1 MSYRNPRQFIDTSTA
16 KHFER
21 LQQNIS
27 GSFASFAKVYGDSYA
42 KAIKEERERI
52 KANEAA
58 ISKRNAKIED
68 DANRIRLDQAKVK
81 ANNPAISFQDL
92 NTEVDLFSD
101 LQTRIDSNLITDP
114 KERSKANQRIIS
126 IKALP
131 EQFRGGLE
139 NLISVG
145 QDYSERRS
153 LMNQPGGFY
162 GGANS
167 RLFEDFG
174 VISNQLTG
182 SVKTQYKYLED
193 TNVYET
199 GFVITPEGKEPQYY
213 SDARLRELVNS
224 RDGSMV
230 TIPDETKDFITMRD
244 SVRGY
249 NEDSEVKE
257 FPENLLIGEDYQE
270 VVDGDLVTFRNVN
283 AKAAE
288 KKVNAQL
295 DANVDGNAFTDW
307 ERVAFF
313 NTQIDPN
320 NPLIHPDS
328 TDFDRDINNKRF
340 SEGYKEYFME
350 NFVPKRIALNRRRLS
365 QKELESRAGDGDF
378 KTPAPKKRASTV
390 IDLLSESPEQAIATY
405 LGEIPFT
412 RDGSKITITRESGDE
427 TWDLTIP
434 SQFEN
439 LATELHKKKYGD
451 DDKTLDAIR
460 DILKTKDFDAILKPP
475 FVGPSN
481 KPVLPVKK

>member
-68 DANRIRLDQAKVK
+68 DANKIRLDGAKVR
-81 ANNPAISFQDL
+81 ANNPSISFQDL
-92 NTEVDLFSD
+92 NEEVTTFAYIKNKL
-101 LQTRIDSNLITDP
+101 DSNLITDT

-131 EQFRGGLE
+131 EQYRGGLE

-145 QDYSERRS
+145 QDYSEKS
-153 LMNQPGGFY
+153 NLMNQPGGFY

-174 VISNQLTG
+174 VISNKIKG
-182 SVKTQYKYLED
+182 NVKAQHKYLED
-193 TNVYET
+193 TNVYEI
-199 GFVITPEGKEPQYY
+199 GYLITPEGEEPQYY
-213 SDARLRELVNS
+213 SGARLKEIVNS

-257 FPENLLIGEDYQE
+257 FPENLLMGEEYQE
-270 VVDGDLVTFRNVN
+270 VIDGELVTFRNVN
-283 AKAAE
+283 AGAAE

-340 SEGYKEYFME
+340 SEGYKEYFIE

-365 QKELESRAGDGDF
+365 QKELDARAGFTSENQLQQRKEDRVEEIQNLGLNEQKIEDYF
-378 KTPAPKKRASTV
+378 TGKKYNNKRILGIEGNVVQKIVGGKPRKTINILVETGKDTQESIEIDLTTPSQ
-390 IDLLSESPEQAIATY
+390 INNLLDLLSDPGVNP
-405 LGEIPFT
+405 L
-412 RDGSKITITRESGDE
+412 
-427 TWDLTIP
+427 L
-434 SQFEN
+434 N
-439 LATELHKKKYGD
+439 
-451 DDKTLDAIR
+451 
-460 DILKTKDFDAILKPP
+460 
-475 FVGPSN
+475 N
-481 KPVLPVKK
+481 

>member
-68 DANRIRLDQAKVK
+68 DANKIRLDQAKVK

-145 QDYSERRS
+145 QDFSERRS
-153 LMNQPGGFY
+153 LINQPGGFY

-213 SDARLRELVNS
+213 SDTRLRELVNS

-257 FPENLLIGEDYQE
+257 FPKSLLIGEEYQE
-270 VVDGDLVTFRNVN
+270 VIDGELVTFRNVN
-283 AKAAE
+283 PEAAE

-295 DANVDGNAFTDW
+295 DANVDGDAFTDW

-340 SEGYKEYFME
+340 SEGYKEYFIE

-365 QKELESRAGDGDF
+365 QKELDARAGVGAEETQPF
-378 KTPAPKKRASTV
+378 ATLT
-390 IDLLSESPEQAIATY
+390 EQAWQDGGKEKIIKSFFDGSKENISLTVTDFIKQVGAPNKIEGFDRDGAVGIKIGVTGRRAGETVEILATENPNEVLKKIQYALTGDATY
-405 LGEIPFT
+405 L
-412 RDGSKITITRESGDE
+412 
-427 TWDLTIP
+427 
-434 SQFEN
+434 
-439 LATELHKKKYGD
+439 
-451 DDKTLDAIR
+451 
-460 DILKTKDFDAILKPP
+460 
-475 FVGPSN
+475 
-481 KPVLPVKK
+481 LPVKK

>member
-68 DANRIRLDQAKVK
+68 DANKIRLDGAKVR
-81 ANNPAISFQDL
+81 ANNPSISFQDL
-92 NTEVDLFSD
+92 NEEVTTFAYIKNKL
-101 LQTRIDSNLITDP
+101 DSNLITDT

-131 EQFRGGLE
+131 EQYRGGLE

-145 QDYSERRS
+145 QDYSEKS
-153 LMNQPGGFY
+153 NLMNQPGGFY

-174 VISNQLTG
+174 VISNKIKG
-182 SVKTQYKYLED
+182 NVKAQHKYLED
-193 TNVYET
+193 TNVYEI
-199 GFVITPEGKEPQYY
+199 GYLITPEGEEPQYY
-213 SDARLRELVNS
+213 SGARLKEIVNS

-244 SVRGY
+244 SIRGY

-257 FPENLLIGEDYQE
+257 FPENLLIGEEYQE
-270 VVDGDLVTFRNVN
+270 VIDGELVTFRNVN
-283 AKAAE
+283 AGAAE

-295 DANVDGNAFTDW
+295 DANVDGDAFTDW

-340 SEGYKEYFME
+340 SEGYKEYFIE

-365 QKELESRAGDGDF
+365 QKELDARAGFTLENQLQQRKEDRVEEIQNLGLNEQKIEDYF
-378 KTPAPKKRASTV
+378 TGKKYNNKRILGIEGNVVQKIVGGKPRKTINILVETGKDTQESIEIDLTTPSQ
-390 IDLLSESPEQAIATY
+390 INNLLDLLSDPGVNP
-405 LGEIPFT
+405 L
-412 RDGSKITITRESGDE
+412 
-427 TWDLTIP
+427 L
-434 SQFEN
+434 N
-439 LATELHKKKYGD
+439 
-451 DDKTLDAIR
+451 
-460 DILKTKDFDAILKPP
+460 
-475 FVGPSN
+475 N
-481 KPVLPVKK
+481 

>member
-68 DANRIRLDQAKVK
+68 DANKIRLDQAKVK

-145 QDYSERRS
+145 QDFSERRS
-153 LMNQPGGFY
+153 LINQPGGFY

-213 SDARLRELVNS
+213 SDVRLRELVNS

-257 FPENLLIGEDYQE
+257 FPKSLLIGEEYQE
-270 VVDGDLVTFRNVN
+270 VIDGELVTFRNVN
-283 AKAAE
+283 HEAAE

-295 DANVDGNAFTDW
+295 DANVDGDAFTDW

-340 SEGYKEYFME
+340 SEGYKEYFIE

-365 QKELESRAGDGDF
+365 QKELETRAGGGEEVTQPF
-378 KTPAPKKRASTV
+378 ATLT
-390 IDLLSESPEQAIATY
+390 EQAWQDGGKEKIIKSFFDGSKENISLTVTDFIKQVGAPNKIEGFDRDGAVGIKIGVTGRRAGETVEILATENPNEVLKKIQYALTGDATY
-405 LGEIPFT
+405 L
-412 RDGSKITITRESGDE
+412 
-427 TWDLTIP
+427 
-434 SQFEN
+434 
-439 LATELHKKKYGD
+439 
-451 DDKTLDAIR
+451 
-460 DILKTKDFDAILKPP
+460 
-475 FVGPSN
+475 
-481 KPVLPVKK
+481 LPVKK

>member
-68 DANRIRLDQAKVK
+68 DANKIRLDQAKVK

-145 QDYSERRS
+145 QDFSERRS
-153 LMNQPGGFY
+153 LINQPGGFY

-213 SDARLRELVNS
+213 SDVRLRELVNS

-257 FPENLLIGEDYQE
+257 FPKSLLIGEEYQE
-270 VVDGDLVTFRNVN
+270 VIDGELVTFRNVN
-283 AKAAE
+283 AEAAE

-295 DANVDGNAFTDW
+295 DANVDGDAFTDW

-340 SEGYKEYFME
+340 SEGYKEYFIE

-365 QKELESRAGDGDF
+365 QKELDARAGVGAE
-378 KTPAPKKRASTV
+378 KNK
-390 IDLLSESPEQAIATY
+390 IDISYIKDLKIPVQSGPPLESGQRPVDLDELENQLNTEGFRVTKSEEVGPR
-405 LGEIPFT
+405 GVN
-412 RDGSKITITRESGDE
+412 KITITKSINGTDNQAVISEEMTPQDIKRQLELVETGKMSVKVEDE
-427 TWDLTIP
+427 
-434 SQFEN
+434 
-439 LATELHKKKYGD
+439 
-451 DDKTLDAIR
+451 
-460 DILKTKDFDAILKPP
+460 DFSLYKI
-475 FVGPSN
+475 N
-481 KPVLPVKK
+481 Q

>member
-68 DANRIRLDQAKVK
+68 NANKIRLDQAKVK

-145 QDYSERRS
+145 QDFSERRS
-153 LMNQPGGFY
+153 LINQPGGFY

-213 SDARLRELVNS
+213 SDTRLRELVNS

-257 FPENLLIGEDYQE
+257 FPKSLLIGEEYQE
-270 VVDGDLVTFRNVN
+270 VIDGELVTFRNVN
-283 AKAAE
+283 AEAAE

-295 DANVDGNAFTDW
+295 DANVDGDAFTDW

-328 TDFDRDINNKRF
+328 TDFYRDINNKRF
-340 SEGYKEYFME
+340 SEGYKEYFIE

-365 QKELESRAGDGDF
+365 QKELDARAGDGEEVTQPF
-378 KTPAPKKRASTV
+378 ATLT
-390 IDLLSESPEQAIATY
+390 EQAWQDGGKEKIIKSFFDGSKENISLTVTDFIKQVGAPNKIEGFDRDGAVGIKIGVTGRRAGETVEILATENPNEVLKKIQYALTGDATY
-405 LGEIPFT
+405 L
-412 RDGSKITITRESGDE
+412 
-427 TWDLTIP
+427 
-434 SQFEN
+434 
-439 LATELHKKKYGD
+439 
-451 DDKTLDAIR
+451 
-460 DILKTKDFDAILKPP
+460 
-475 FVGPSN
+475 
-481 KPVLPVKK
+481 LPVKK

>member
-27 GSFASFAKVYGDSYA
+27 GSFASFAKVYGESYA

-68 DANRIRLDQAKVK
+68 EANKIRLDGAKVK

-92 NTEVDLFSD
+92 NTEVDTFSNI
-101 LQTRIDSNLITDP
+101 QTKLDSNLITDT

-131 EQFRGGLE
+131 EQYRGGLE

-145 QDYSERRS
+145 QDYSEKS
-153 LMNQPGGFY
+153 NLMNQPGGFY

-174 VISNQLTG
+174 VISNKIKG
-182 SVKTQYKYLED
+182 NVKAQHKYLED
-193 TNVYET
+193 TNVYEI
-199 GFVITPEGKEPQYY
+199 GYLVTPEGEEPQYY
-213 SDARLRELVNS
+213 SGARLKEIVNS

-257 FPENLLIGEDYQE
+257 FPENLLIGEEYQE
-270 VVDGDLVTFRNVN
+270 VIDGELVTFRNVN
-283 AKAAE
+283 AGAAE

-295 DANVDGNAFTDW
+295 DANVDGDAFTDW

-340 SEGYKEYFME
+340 SEGYKEYFIE

-365 QKELESRAGDGDF
+365 QKELDARAGFTSENQLQQRKEDRVEEIQNLGLNEQKIEDYF
-378 KTPAPKKRASTV
+378 TGKKYNNKRILGIEGNVVQKIVGGKPRKTINILVETGKDTQESIEIDLTTPSQ
-390 IDLLSESPEQAIATY
+390 INNLLDLLSDPGVNP
-405 LGEIPFT
+405 L
-412 RDGSKITITRESGDE
+412 
-427 TWDLTIP
+427 L
-434 SQFEN
+434 N
-439 LATELHKKKYGD
+439 
-451 DDKTLDAIR
+451 
-460 DILKTKDFDAILKPP
+460 
-475 FVGPSN
+475 N
-481 KPVLPVKK
+481 

>member
-27 GSFASFAKVYGDSYA
+27 GSFASFAKVYGESYA

-68 DANRIRLDQAKVK
+68 DANKIRLDQAKVK

-92 NTEVDLFSD
+92 NEEVDTFAYIKTQVD
-101 LQTRIDSNLITDP
+101 LNLITDP
-114 KERSKANQRIIS
+114 KERSKANQRMIS
-126 IKALP
+126 IQALP

-145 QDYSERRS
+145 QDFSEKSNR
-153 LMNQPGGFY
+153 MNQPGGFY

-174 VISNQLTG
+174 VISNQLKG
-182 SVKTQYKYLED
+182 NVKTQYKYLED

-213 SDARLRELVNS
+213 SDARLKEIVNS

-257 FPENLLIGEDYQE
+257 FPKSLLTGEEYQE
-270 VVDGDLVTFRNVN
+270 VIDGELVTFRNVN
-283 AKAAE
+283 AEAAE

-295 DANVDGNAFTDW
+295 DANVSGDAFTDW

-328 TDFDRDINNKRF
+328 TDFDRDIN
-340 SEGYKEYFME
+340 
-350 NFVPKRIALNRRRLS
+350 LS
-365 QKELESRAGDGDF
+365 L
-378 KTPAPKKRASTV
+378 
-390 IDLLSESPEQAIATY
+390 IHI
-405 LGEIPFT
+405 
-412 RDGSKITITRESGDE
+412 
-427 TWDLTIP
+427 
-434 SQFEN
+434 
-439 LATELHKKKYGD
+439 
-451 DDKTLDAIR
+451 
-460 DILKTKDFDAILKPP
+460 
-475 FVGPSN
+475 
-481 KPVLPVKK
+481 

>member
-52 KANEAA
+52 KANEVA

-68 DANRIRLDQAKVK
+68 AANKIRLDGAKVK

-92 NTEVDLFSD
+92 NTEVDLFSN
-101 LQTRIDSNLITDP
+101 LQTGLDSNLITDP

-145 QDYSERRS
+145 QDFSEKRS
-153 LMNQPGGFY
+153 LMDQPGGFY

-167 RLFEDFG
+167 RLFDDFG
-174 VISNQLTG
+174 VISNQLKG

-213 SDARLRELVNS
+213 SDARLKEIVDS

-257 FPENLLIGEDYQE
+257 FPKELLIGEEYQE
-270 VVDGDLVTFRNVN
+270 VIDGELITFKNVN

-295 DANVDGNAFTDW
+295 NANVDGDAFTDW

-328 TDFDRDINNKRF
+328 TNFNRDINNQRF

-365 QKELESRAGDGDF
+365 QKELDARAGFDDS
-378 KTPAPKKRASTV
+378 KTSAPKERASTV
-390 IDLLSESPEQAIATY
+390 VNLLSESPEQAIATY
-405 LGEIPFT
+405 LGEIQYT
-412 RDGSKITITRESGDE
+412 RDGSKITITRDKGEE

>member
-68 DANRIRLDQAKVK
+68 DANKIRLDQAKVK

-145 QDYSERRS
+145 QDFSERRS
-153 LMNQPGGFY
+153 LINQPGGFY

-213 SDARLRELVNS
+213 SDVRLRELVNS

-257 FPENLLIGEDYQE
+257 FPKSLLIGEEYQE
-270 VVDGDLVTFRNVN
+270 VIDGELVTFRNVN
-283 AKAAE
+283 PEAAE

-295 DANVDGNAFTDW
+295 DANVDGDAFTDW

-340 SEGYKEYFME
+340 SEGYKEYFIE

-365 QKELESRAGDGDF
+365 QKELDARAGVGAEETQPF
-378 KTPAPKKRASTV
+378 ATLT
-390 IDLLSESPEQAIATY
+390 EQAWQDGGKEKIIKSFFDGSKENISLTVTDFIKQVGAPNKIEGFDRDGAVGIKIGVTGRRAGETVEILATENPNEVLKKIQYALTGDATY
-405 LGEIPFT
+405 L
-412 RDGSKITITRESGDE
+412 
-427 TWDLTIP
+427 
-434 SQFEN
+434 
-439 LATELHKKKYGD
+439 
-451 DDKTLDAIR
+451 
-460 DILKTKDFDAILKPP
+460 
-475 FVGPSN
+475 
-481 KPVLPVKK
+481 LPVKK

>member
-68 DANRIRLDQAKVK
+68 DANKIRLDGAKVK

-131 EQFRGGLE
+131 EQYRGGLE

-145 QDYSERRS
+145 QDFSEKSNR
-153 LMNQPGGFY
+153 MNQPGGFY

-174 VISNQLTG
+174 VISNQLKG
-182 SVKTQYKYLED
+182 NVKAQYKYLED

-257 FPENLLIGEDYQE
+257 FPENLLIGEEYQE
-270 VVDGDLVTFRNVN
+270 VIDGELVTFRNVN
-283 AKAAE
+283 AEAAE

-320 NPLIHPDS
+320 NPLIPPDS
-328 TDFDRDINNKRF
+328 PDFNKEANDQRF
-340 SEGYKEYFME
+340 SLGYKEYFMK

-365 QKELESRAGDGDF
+365 QKELDARAGGGAE
-378 KTPAPKKRASTV
+378 KNK
-390 IDLLSESPEQAIATY
+390 IDISYIEDLKIPVQSGPSLESGQRPVDLDELENELNTEGFRVTKSEEVGPR
-405 LGEIPFT
+405 GVN
-412 RDGSKITITRESGDE
+412 KITITKSIDGTDNQAVISEEMTPQDIKRNLELVE
-427 TWDLTIP
+427 T
-434 SQFEN
+434 
-439 LATELHKKKYGD
+439 G
-451 DDKTLDAIR
+451 R
-460 DILKTKDFDAILKPP
+460 M
-475 FVGPSN
+475 
-481 KPVLPVKK
+481 PVKVEDEDFSLYKINQ

>member
-68 DANRIRLDQAKVK
+68 DANKIRLDGAKVR
-81 ANNPAISFQDL
+81 ANNPSISFQDL
-92 NTEVDLFSD
+92 NEEVTTFAYIKNKL
-101 LQTRIDSNLITDP
+101 DSNLITDT

-131 EQFRGGLE
+131 EQYRGGLE

-145 QDYSERRS
+145 QDYSEKS
-153 LMNQPGGFY
+153 NLMNQPGGFY

-174 VISNQLTG
+174 VISNKIKG
-182 SVKTQYKYLED
+182 NVKAQHKYLED
-193 TNVYET
+193 TNVYEI
-199 GFVITPEGKEPQYY
+199 GYLITPEGEEPQYY
-213 SDARLRELVNS
+213 SGARLKEIVNS

-257 FPENLLIGEDYQE
+257 FPENLLMGEEYQE
-270 VVDGDLVTFRNVN
+270 VIDGELVTFRNVN
-283 AKAAE
+283 AGAAE

-295 DANVDGNAFTDW
+295 DANVDGDAFTDW

-340 SEGYKEYFME
+340 SEGYKEYFIE
-350 NFVPKRIALNRRRLS
+350 NFVPKRIALNSRRLS
-365 QKELESRAGDGDF
+365 QKELDARAGFTSENQLQQRKEDRVEEIQNLGLNEQKIEDYF
-378 KTPAPKKRASTV
+378 TGKKYNNKRILGIEGNVVQKIVGGKPRKTINILVETGKDTQESIEIDLTTPSQ
-390 IDLLSESPEQAIATY
+390 INNLLDLLSDPGVNP
-405 LGEIPFT
+405 L
-412 RDGSKITITRESGDE
+412 
-427 TWDLTIP
+427 L
-434 SQFEN
+434 N
-439 LATELHKKKYGD
+439 
-451 DDKTLDAIR
+451 
-460 DILKTKDFDAILKPP
+460 
-475 FVGPSN
+475 N
-481 KPVLPVKK
+481 

>member
-68 DANRIRLDQAKVK
+68 DANKIRLDGAKVR
-81 ANNPAISFQDL
+81 ANNPSISFQDL
-92 NTEVDLFSD
+92 NEEVTTFAYIKNKL
-101 LQTRIDSNLITDP
+101 DSNLITDT

-131 EQFRGGLE
+131 EQYRGGLE

-145 QDYSERRS
+145 QDYSEKS
-153 LMNQPGGFY
+153 NLMNQPGGFY

-174 VISNQLTG
+174 VISNKIKG
-182 SVKTQYKYLED
+182 NVKAQHKYLED
-193 TNVYET
+193 TNVYEI
-199 GFVITPEGKEPQYY
+199 GYLITPEGEEPQYY
-213 SDARLRELVNS
+213 SGARLKEIVNS

-257 FPENLLIGEDYQE
+257 FPENLLMGEEYQE
-270 VVDGDLVTFRNVN
+270 VIDGELVTFRNVN
-283 AKAAE
+283 AGAAE

-295 DANVDGNAFTDW
+295 DANVDGDAFTDW

-340 SEGYKEYFME
+340 SEGYKEYFIE

-365 QKELESRAGDGDF
+365 QKELDARAGFTSENQLQQRKEDRVEEIQNLGLNEQKIEDYF
-378 KTPAPKKRASTV
+378 TGKKYNNKRILGIEGNVVQKIVGGKPRKTINILVETGKDTQESIEIDLTTPSQ
-390 IDLLSESPEQAIATY
+390 INNLLDLLSDPGVNP
-405 LGEIPFT
+405 L
-412 RDGSKITITRESGDE
+412 
-427 TWDLTIP
+427 L
-434 SQFEN
+434 N
-439 LATELHKKKYGD
+439 
-451 DDKTLDAIR
+451 
-460 DILKTKDFDAILKPP
+460 
-475 FVGPSN
+475 N
-481 KPVLPVKK
+481 

>member
-68 DANRIRLDQAKVK
+68 DANKIRLDGAKVR
-81 ANNPAISFQDL
+81 ANNPSISFQDL
-92 NTEVDLFSD
+92 NEEVTTFAYIKNKL
-101 LQTRIDSNLITDP
+101 DSNLITDT

-131 EQFRGGLE
+131 EQYRGGLE

-145 QDYSERRS
+145 QDYSEKS
-153 LMNQPGGFY
+153 NLMNQPGGFY

-174 VISNQLTG
+174 VISNKIKG
-182 SVKTQYKYLED
+182 NVKAQHKYLED
-193 TNVYET
+193 TNVYEI
-199 GFVITPEGKEPQYY
+199 GYLITPEGEEPQYY
-213 SDARLRELVNS
+213 SGARLKEIVNS

-244 SVRGY
+244 SIRGY

-257 FPENLLIGEDYQE
+257 FPENLLMGEEYQE
-270 VVDGDLVTFRNVN
+270 VIDGELVTFRNVN
-283 AKAAE
+283 AGAAE

-295 DANVDGNAFTDW
+295 DANVDGDAFTDW

-340 SEGYKEYFME
+340 SEGYKEYFIE
-350 NFVPKRIALNRRRLS
+350 NFVPKRIALNSRRLS
-365 QKELESRAGDGDF
+365 QKELDARAGFTSENQLQQRKEDRVEEIQNLGLNEQKIEDYF
-378 KTPAPKKRASTV
+378 TGKKYNNKRILGIEGNVVQKIVGGKPRKTINILVETGKDTQESIEIDLTTPSQ
-390 IDLLSESPEQAIATY
+390 INNLLDLLSDPGVNP
-405 LGEIPFT
+405 L
-412 RDGSKITITRESGDE
+412 
-427 TWDLTIP
+427 L
-434 SQFEN
+434 N
-439 LATELHKKKYGD
+439 
-451 DDKTLDAIR
+451 
-460 DILKTKDFDAILKPP
+460 
-475 FVGPSN
+475 N
-481 KPVLPVKK
+481 

>member
-68 DANRIRLDQAKVK
+68 NANKIRLDQAKVK

-145 QDYSERRS
+145 QDFSERRS
-153 LMNQPGGFY
+153 LINQPGGFY

-213 SDARLRELVNS
+213 SDTRLRELVNS

-257 FPENLLIGEDYQE
+257 FPKSLLIGEEYQE
-270 VVDGDLVTFRNVN
+270 VIDGELVTFRNVN
-283 AKAAE
+283 AEAAE

-295 DANVDGNAFTDW
+295 DANVDGDAFTDW

-328 TDFDRDINNKRF
+328 TDFYRDINNKRF
-340 SEGYKEYFME
+340 SEGYKEYFIE

-365 QKELESRAGDGDF
+365 QKELDARAGDGEEVTQPFATLTEQEWQDGGKEKIIKSFFDGSKENISLTVTDF
-378 KTPAPKKRASTV
+378 IKQVGAPNKIEGFDRDGAVGIKIGVTGRRAGETVEILATENPNEVLKKIQYALTG
-390 IDLLSESPEQAIATY
+390 DATY
-405 LGEIPFT
+405 L
-412 RDGSKITITRESGDE
+412 
-427 TWDLTIP
+427 
-434 SQFEN
+434 
-439 LATELHKKKYGD
+439 
-451 DDKTLDAIR
+451 
-460 DILKTKDFDAILKPP
+460 
-475 FVGPSN
+475 
-481 KPVLPVKK
+481 LPVKK

>member
-27 GSFASFAKVYGDSYA
+27 GSFASFAKVYGESYA

-52 KANEAA
+52 KANEAV
-58 ISKRNAKIED
+58 ISKRNAEIED
-68 DANRIRLDQAKVK
+68 DANKIRLDQAKVK

-92 NTEVDLFSD
+92 NTEVDLFSN
-101 LQTRIDSNLITDP
+101 LQTGLDSNIITDP
-114 KERSKANQRIIS
+114 KEISKANQRIIS

-139 NLISVG
+139 NIISVG
-145 QDYSERRS
+145 QDFVEKRS
-153 LMNQPGGFY
+153 SMDQPGGFY

-174 VISNQLTG
+174 VISNQLKG
-182 SVKTQYKYLED
+182 SVEAQYKYLED

-199 GFVITPEGKEPQYY
+199 GYLVTPEGKEPQYY

-249 NEDSEVKE
+249 NKDSEVKE
-257 FPENLLIGEDYQE
+257 FPKSLLIGEEYQE
-270 VVDGDLVTFRNVN
+270 VIDGELITFRNVN
-283 AKAAE
+283 AEAAE

-295 DANVDGNAFTDW
+295 DANVDGDAFTDW

-328 TDFDRDINNKRF
+328 TKFNRDINNKRF

-365 QKELESRAGDGDF
+365 QKELDTRTGIGEET
-378 KTPAPKKRASTV
+378 KTTAPKERASTV
-390 IDLLSESPEQAIATY
+390 VDLLSESPEQAISTY
-405 LGEIPFT
+405 LGEIEYT
-412 RDGSKITITRESGDE
+412 RDGSKITITRDKGEE

-475 FVGPSN
+475 FGPSN

>member
-68 DANRIRLDQAKVK
+68 DANKIRLDQAKVK

-145 QDYSERRS
+145 QDFSERRS
-153 LMNQPGGFY
+153 LINQPGGFY

-213 SDARLRELVNS
+213 SDVRLRELVNS

-257 FPENLLIGEDYQE
+257 FPKSLLIGEEYQE
-270 VVDGDLVTFRNVN
+270 VIDGELVTFRNVN
-283 AKAAE
+283 PEAAE

-295 DANVDGNAFTDW
+295 DANVDGDAFTDW

-340 SEGYKEYFME
+340 SEGYKEYFIE

-365 QKELESRAGDGDF
+365 QKELDARAGVGAE
-378 KTPAPKKRASTV
+378 KNK
-390 IDLLSESPEQAIATY
+390 IDISYIKDLKIPVQSGPPLESGQRPVDLDELENQLNTEGFRVTKSEEV
-405 LGEIPFT
+405 GT
-412 RDGSKITITRESGDE
+412 RGVNKITITKSIDGADNQVVISEEMTPQDIKRNLELVE
-427 TWDLTIP
+427 T
-434 SQFEN
+434 
-439 LATELHKKKYGD
+439 G
-451 DDKTLDAIR
+451 R
-460 DILKTKDFDAILKPP
+460 M
-475 FVGPSN
+475 
-481 KPVLPVKK
+481 PVKVEDEDFSLYKINQ

>member
-68 DANRIRLDQAKVK
+68 DANKIRLDQAKVK

-145 QDYSERRS
+145 QDFSERRS
-153 LMNQPGGFY
+153 LINQPGGFY

-174 VISNQLTG
+174 VISNKIKG
-182 SVKTQYKYLED
+182 NVKAQHKYLED
-193 TNVYET
+193 TNVYEI
-199 GFVITPEGKEPQYY
+199 GYLVTPEGEEPQYY
-213 SDARLRELVNS
+213 SGARLKEIVNS

-257 FPENLLIGEDYQE
+257 FPENLLIGEEYQE
-270 VVDGDLVTFRNVN
+270 VIDGELVTFRNVN
-283 AKAAE
+283 AGAAE

-295 DANVDGNAFTDW
+295 DANVDGDAFTDW
-307 ERVAFF
+307 ERVAFL
-313 NTQIDPN
+313 THKLILIILLYTLILQI
-320 NPLIHPDS
+320 LI
-328 TDFDRDINNKRF
+328 
-340 SEGYKEYFME
+340 
-350 NFVPKRIALNRRRLS
+350 
-365 QKELESRAGDGDF
+365 
-378 KTPAPKKRASTV
+378 
-390 IDLLSESPEQAIATY
+390 
-405 LGEIPFT
+405 
-412 RDGSKITITRESGDE
+412 E
-427 TWDLTIP
+427 T
-434 SQFEN
+434 
-439 LATELHKKKYGD
+439 
-451 DDKTLDAIR
+451 
-460 DILKTKDFDAILKPP
+460 
-475 FVGPSN
+475 
-481 KPVLPVKK
+481 

>member
-68 DANRIRLDQAKVK
+68 NANKIRLDQAKVK

-145 QDYSERRS
+145 QDFSERRS
-153 LMNQPGGFY
+153 LINQPGGFY

-213 SDARLRELVNS
+213 SDTRLRELVNS

-257 FPENLLIGEDYQE
+257 FPKSLLIGEEYQE
-270 VVDGDLVTFRNVN
+270 VIDGELVTFRNVN
-283 AKAAE
+283 AEAAE

-295 DANVDGNAFTDW
+295 DANVDGDAFTDW

-340 SEGYKEYFME
+340 SEGYKEYFIE

-365 QKELESRAGDGDF
+365 QKELDARAGDGEEVTQPFATLTEQEWQDGGKEKIIKSFFDGSKENISLTVTDF
-378 KTPAPKKRASTV
+378 IKQVGAPNKIEGFDRDGAVGIKIGVTGRRAGETVEILATENPNEVLKKIQYALTG
-390 IDLLSESPEQAIATY
+390 DATY
-405 LGEIPFT
+405 L
-412 RDGSKITITRESGDE
+412 
-427 TWDLTIP
+427 
-434 SQFEN
+434 
-439 LATELHKKKYGD
+439 
-451 DDKTLDAIR
+451 
-460 DILKTKDFDAILKPP
+460 
-475 FVGPSN
+475 
-481 KPVLPVKK
+481 LPVKK

>member
-42 KAIKEERERI
+42 RAIKEERERI

-68 DANRIRLDQAKVK
+68 DANKIRLDGAKVR
-81 ANNPAISFQDL
+81 ANNPSISFQDL
-92 NTEVDLFSD
+92 NEEVTTFAYIKNKL
-101 LQTRIDSNLITDP
+101 DSNLITDT

-131 EQFRGGLE
+131 EQYRGGLE

-145 QDYSERRS
+145 QDYSEKS
-153 LMNQPGGFY
+153 NLMNQPGGFY

-174 VISNQLTG
+174 VISNKIKG
-182 SVKTQYKYLED
+182 NVKAQHKYLED
-193 TNVYET
+193 TNVYEI
-199 GFVITPEGKEPQYY
+199 GYLITPEGEEPQYY
-213 SDARLRELVNS
+213 SGARLKEIVNS

-257 FPENLLIGEDYQE
+257 FPENLLIGEEYQE
-270 VVDGDLVTFRNVN
+270 VIDGELVTFRNVN
-283 AKAAE
+283 AGAAE

-295 DANVDGNAFTDW
+295 DANVDGDAFTDW

-340 SEGYKEYFME
+340 SEGYKEYFIE

-365 QKELESRAGDGDF
+365 QKELDARAGVGDF
-378 KTPAPKKRASTV
+378 KTSAPKERASTV
-390 IDLLSESPEQAIATY
+390 IDLLSESPEQAVATY

>member
-27 GSFASFAKVYGDSYA
+27 GSFASFAKVYGESYA

-68 DANRIRLDQAKVK
+68 DANKIRLDQAKVK

-92 NTEVDLFSD
+92 NEEVDTFAYIKTQVD
-101 LQTRIDSNLITDP
+101 LNLITDP
-114 KERSKANQRIIS
+114 KERSKANQRMIS
-126 IKALP
+126 IQALP

-145 QDYSERRS
+145 QDFSEKSNR
-153 LMNQPGGFY
+153 MNQPGGFY

-174 VISNQLTG
+174 VISNQLKG
-182 SVKTQYKYLED
+182 NVKTQYKYLED

-213 SDARLRELVNS
+213 SDARLKEIVNS

-257 FPENLLIGEDYQE
+257 FPKSLLTGEEYQE
-270 VVDGDLVTFRNVN
+270 VIDGELVTFRNVN
-283 AKAAE
+283 AEAAE

-295 DANVDGNAFTDW
+295 DANVSGDAFTDW

-340 SEGYKEYFME
+340 SEGYKEYFIE
-350 NFVPKRIALNRRRLS
+350 NFVPKRIALNSRRLS
-365 QKELESRAGDGDF
+365 QKELDARAGFTQEDKLQQRKEDRVEEIQNLGLNEQKIEDYF
-378 KTPAPKKRASTV
+378 TGKKYNNKRILGIEGNVVQKIVGGKPRKTINILVETGKDTQESIEIDLTTPSQ
-390 IDLLSESPEQAIATY
+390 INNLLDLLSDPGVNP
-405 LGEIPFT
+405 L
-412 RDGSKITITRESGDE
+412 
-427 TWDLTIP
+427 L
-434 SQFEN
+434 N
-439 LATELHKKKYGD
+439 
-451 DDKTLDAIR
+451 
-460 DILKTKDFDAILKPP
+460 
-475 FVGPSN
+475 N
-481 KPVLPVKK
+481 

>member
-68 DANRIRLDQAKVK
+68 DANKIRLDGAKVR
-81 ANNPAISFQDL
+81 ANNPSISFQDL
-92 NTEVDLFSD
+92 NEEVTTFAYIKNKL
-101 LQTRIDSNLITDP
+101 DSNLITDT

-131 EQFRGGLE
+131 EQYRGGLE

-145 QDYSERRS
+145 QDYSEKS
-153 LMNQPGGFY
+153 NLMNQPGGFY

-174 VISNQLTG
+174 VISNKIKG
-182 SVKTQYKYLED
+182 NVKAQHKYLED
-193 TNVYET
+193 TNVYEI
-199 GFVITPEGKEPQYY
+199 GYLITPEGEEPQYY
-213 SDARLRELVNS
+213 SGARLKEIVNS

-257 FPENLLIGEDYQE
+257 FPENLLMGEEYQE
-270 VVDGDLVTFRNVN
+270 VIDGELVTFRNVN
-283 AKAAE
+283 AGAAE

-295 DANVDGNAFTDW
+295 DANVDGDAFTDW

-340 SEGYKEYFME
+340 SEGYKEYFIE
-350 NFVPKRIALNRRRLS
+350 NFVPKRIALNSRRLS
-365 QKELESRAGDGDF
+365 QKELDARAGFTSENQLQQRKEDRVEEIQNLGLNEQKIEDYF
-378 KTPAPKKRASTV
+378 TGKKYNNKRILGIEGNVVQKIVGGKPRKTINILVETGKDTQESIE
-390 IDLLSESPEQAIATY
+390 IDLT
-405 LGEIPFT
+405 T
-412 RDGSKITITRESGDE
+412 
-427 TWDLTIP
+427 P
-434 SQFEN
+434 SQINN
-439 LATELHKKKYGD
+439 LL
-451 DDKTLDAIR
+451 
-460 DILKTKDFDAILKPP
+460 
-475 FVGPSN
+475 
-481 KPVLPVKK
+481 VLLSDPGVNPLLNN

>member
-68 DANRIRLDQAKVK
+68 DANKIRLDQAKVK

-92 NTEVDLFSD
+92 NEEVDTFAYIKTQVD
-101 LQTRIDSNLITDP
+101 LNLITDP
-114 KERSKANQRIIS
+114 KERSKANQRMIS
-126 IKALP
+126 IQALP

-145 QDYSERRS
+145 QDFSEKSNR
-153 LMNQPGGFY
+153 MNQPGGFY

-174 VISNQLTG
+174 VISNQLKG
-182 SVKTQYKYLED
+182 NVKTQYKYLED

-213 SDARLRELVNS
+213 SDARLKEIVNS

-257 FPENLLIGEDYQE
+257 FPKSLLTGEEYQE
-270 VVDGDLVTFRNVN
+270 VIDGELVTFRNVN
-283 AKAAE
+283 AEAAE

-295 DANVDGNAFTDW
+295 DANVSGDAFTDW

-340 SEGYKEYFME
+340 SEGYKEYFIE
-350 NFVPKRIALNRRRLS
+350 NFVPKRIALNSRRLS
-365 QKELESRAGDGDF
+365 QKELDARAGFTPENKLQQRKEDRVEEIQNLGLNEQKIEDYF
-378 KTPAPKKRASTV
+378 TGKKYNNKRILGIEGNVVQKIVGGKPRKTINILVETGKDTQESIEIDLTTPSQ
-390 IDLLSESPEQAIATY
+390 INNLLDLLSDPGVNP
-405 LGEIPFT
+405 L
-412 RDGSKITITRESGDE
+412 
-427 TWDLTIP
+427 L
-434 SQFEN
+434 N
-439 LATELHKKKYGD
+439 
-451 DDKTLDAIR
+451 
-460 DILKTKDFDAILKPP
+460 
-475 FVGPSN
+475 N
-481 KPVLPVKK
+481 

>member
-27 GSFASFAKVYGDSYA
+27 GSFASFAKVYGESYA

-68 DANRIRLDQAKVK
+68 EANKIRLDGAKVK

-145 QDYSERRS
+145 QDFSEKRI
-153 LMNQPGGFY
+153 LMDQPGGFY

-174 VISNQLTG
+174 VISNQLKG
-182 SVKTQYKYLED
+182 NVKTQYKYLED

-199 GFVITPEGKEPQYY
+199 GFLVTPDGKEPQYY
-213 SDARLRELVNS
+213 SDARLKEIVNS

-257 FPENLLIGEDYQE
+257 FPENLLIGEEYQE
-270 VVDGDLVTFRNVN
+270 VIDGELVTFRNVN
-283 AKAAE
+283 AEAAE

-320 NPLIHPDS
+320 NPLIPPDS
-328 TDFDRDINNKRF
+328 PDFNKEANDQRF
-340 SEGYKEYFME
+340 SLGYKEYFMK

-365 QKELESRAGDGDF
+365 QKELDARAGFTTENKLQQRKEDRVEEIQNLGLNEQKIKDYF
-378 KTPAPKKRASTV
+378 TGKKYNKKRILGIEGNVVQKIVGGKPRKTINILVETGKDTQESIEIDLTTPSQ
-390 IDLLSESPEQAIATY
+390 INNLLDLLSDPGVNP
-405 LGEIPFT
+405 L
-412 RDGSKITITRESGDE
+412 
-427 TWDLTIP
+427 L
-434 SQFEN
+434 N
-439 LATELHKKKYGD
+439 
-451 DDKTLDAIR
+451 
-460 DILKTKDFDAILKPP
+460 
-475 FVGPSN
+475 N
-481 KPVLPVKK
+481 

>member
-68 DANRIRLDQAKVK
+68 DANKIRLDGAKVR
-81 ANNPAISFQDL
+81 ANNPSISFQDL
-92 NTEVDLFSD
+92 NEEVTTFAYIKNKL
-101 LQTRIDSNLITDP
+101 DSNLITDT

-131 EQFRGGLE
+131 EQYRGGLE

-145 QDYSERRS
+145 QDYSEKS
-153 LMNQPGGFY
+153 NLMNQPGGFY

-174 VISNQLTG
+174 VISNKIKG
-182 SVKTQYKYLED
+182 NVKAQHKYLED
-193 TNVYET
+193 TNVYEI
-199 GFVITPEGKEPQYY
+199 GYLITPEGEEPQYY
-213 SDARLRELVNS
+213 SGARLKEIVNS

-244 SVRGY
+244 SIRGY

-257 FPENLLIGEDYQE
+257 FPENLLIGEEYQE
-270 VVDGDLVTFRNVN
+270 VIDGELVTFRNVN
-283 AKAAE
+283 AGAAE

-295 DANVDGNAFTDW
+295 DANVDGDAFTDW

-340 SEGYKEYFME
+340 SEGYKEYFIE
-350 NFVPKRIALNRRRLS
+350 NFVPKRIALNSRRLS
-365 QKELESRAGDGDF
+365 QKELDARAGFTSENQLQQRKEDRVEEIQNLGLNEQKIQDYF
-378 KTPAPKKRASTV
+378 TGKKYNNKRILGIEGNVVQKIVGGKPRKTINILVETGKDTQESIEIDLTTPSQ
-390 IDLLSESPEQAIATY
+390 INNLLDLLSDPGVNP
-405 LGEIPFT
+405 L
-412 RDGSKITITRESGDE
+412 
-427 TWDLTIP
+427 L
-434 SQFEN
+434 N
-439 LATELHKKKYGD
+439 
-451 DDKTLDAIR
+451 
-460 DILKTKDFDAILKPP
+460 
-475 FVGPSN
+475 N
-481 KPVLPVKK
+481 

>member
-68 DANRIRLDQAKVK
+68 DANKIRLDGAKVR
-81 ANNPAISFQDL
+81 ANNPSISFQDL
-92 NTEVDLFSD
+92 NEEVTTFAYIKNKL
-101 LQTRIDSNLITDP
+101 DSNLITDT

-131 EQFRGGLE
+131 EQYRGGLE

-145 QDYSERRS
+145 QDYSEKS
-153 LMNQPGGFY
+153 NLMNQPGGFY

-174 VISNQLTG
+174 VISNKIKG
-182 SVKTQYKYLED
+182 NVKAQHKYLED
-193 TNVYET
+193 TNVYEI
-199 GFVITPEGKEPQYY
+199 GYLITPEGEEPQYY
-213 SDARLRELVNS
+213 SGARLKEIVNS

-244 SVRGY
+244 SLRGH

-257 FPENLLIGEDYQE
+257 FPENLLMGEEYQE
-270 VVDGDLVTFRNVN
+270 VIDGELVTFRNVN
-283 AKAAE
+283 AGAAE

-295 DANVDGNAFTDW
+295 DANVDGDAFTDW

-340 SEGYKEYFME
+340 SEGYKEYFIE

-365 QKELESRAGDGDF
+365 QKELDARAGFTSENQLQQRKEDRVEEIQNLGLNEQKIEDYF
-378 KTPAPKKRASTV
+378 TGKKYNNKRILGIEGNVVQKIVGGKPRKTINILVETGKDTQESIEIDLTTPSQ
-390 IDLLSESPEQAIATY
+390 INNLLDLLSDPGVNP
-405 LGEIPFT
+405 L
-412 RDGSKITITRESGDE
+412 
-427 TWDLTIP
+427 L
-434 SQFEN
+434 N
-439 LATELHKKKYGD
+439 
-451 DDKTLDAIR
+451 
-460 DILKTKDFDAILKPP
+460 
-475 FVGPSN
+475 N
-481 KPVLPVKK
+481 

>member
-68 DANRIRLDQAKVK
+68 DANKIRLDGAKVR
-81 ANNPAISFQDL
+81 ANNPSISFQDL
-92 NTEVDLFSD
+92 NEEVTTFAYIKNKL
-101 LQTRIDSNLITDP
+101 DSNLITDT

-131 EQFRGGLE
+131 EQYRGGLE

-145 QDYSERRS
+145 QDYSEKS
-153 LMNQPGGFY
+153 NLMNQPGGFY

-174 VISNQLTG
+174 VISNKIKG
-182 SVKTQYKYLED
+182 NVKAQHKYLED
-193 TNVYET
+193 TNVYEI
-199 GFVITPEGKEPQYY
+199 GYLITPEGEEPQYY
-213 SDARLRELVNS
+213 SGARLKEIVNS

-244 SVRGY
+244 SIRGY

-257 FPENLLIGEDYQE
+257 FPENLLIGEEYQE
-270 VVDGDLVTFRNVN
+270 VIDGELVTFRNVN
-283 AKAAE
+283 AGAAE

-295 DANVDGNAFTDW
+295 DANVDGDAFTDW

-340 SEGYKEYFME
+340 SEGYKEYFIE
-350 NFVPKRIALNRRRLS
+350 NFVPKRIALNSRRLS
-365 QKELESRAGDGDF
+365 QKELDARAGFTSENQLQQRKEDRVEEIQNLGLNEQKIEDYF
-378 KTPAPKKRASTV
+378 TGKKYNNKRILGIEGNVVQKIVGGKPRKTINILVETGKDTQESIEIDLTTPSQ
-390 IDLLSESPEQAIATY
+390 INNLLDLLSDPGVNP
-405 LGEIPFT
+405 L
-412 RDGSKITITRESGDE
+412 
-427 TWDLTIP
+427 L
-434 SQFEN
+434 N
-439 LATELHKKKYGD
+439 
-451 DDKTLDAIR
+451 
-460 DILKTKDFDAILKPP
+460 
-475 FVGPSN
+475 N
-481 KPVLPVKK
+481 

>member
-68 DANRIRLDQAKVK
+68 DANKIRLDGAKVR
-81 ANNPAISFQDL
+81 ANNPSISFQDL
-92 NTEVDLFSD
+92 NEEVTTFAYIKNKL
-101 LQTRIDSNLITDP
+101 DSNLITDT

-131 EQFRGGLE
+131 EQYRGGLE

-145 QDYSERRS
+145 QDYSEKSNR
-153 LMNQPGGFY
+153 MNQPGGFY

-174 VISNQLTG
+174 VISNKIKG
-182 SVKTQYKYLED
+182 NVKAQHKYLED
-193 TNVYET
+193 TNVYEI
-199 GFVITPEGKEPQYY
+199 GYLITPEGEEPQYY
-213 SDARLRELVNS
+213 SGARLKEIVNS

-257 FPENLLIGEDYQE
+257 FPENLLMGEEYQE
-270 VVDGDLVTFRNVN
+270 VIDGELVTFRNVN
-283 AKAAE
+283 AGAAE

-295 DANVDGNAFTDW
+295 DANVDGDAFTDW

-340 SEGYKEYFME
+340 SEGYKEYFIE
-350 NFVPKRIALNRRRLS
+350 NFVPKRIALNSRRLS
-365 QKELESRAGDGDF
+365 QKELDARAGFTSENQLQQRKEDRVEEIQNLGLNEQKIEDYF
-378 KTPAPKKRASTV
+378 TGKKYNNKRILGIEGNVVQKIVGGKPRKTINILVETGKDTQESIEIDLTTPSQ
-390 IDLLSESPEQAIATY
+390 INNLLDLLSDPGVNP
-405 LGEIPFT
+405 L
-412 RDGSKITITRESGDE
+412 
-427 TWDLTIP
+427 L
-434 SQFEN
+434 N
-439 LATELHKKKYGD
+439 
-451 DDKTLDAIR
+451 
-460 DILKTKDFDAILKPP
+460 
-475 FVGPSN
+475 N
-481 KPVLPVKK
+481 

>member
-68 DANRIRLDQAKVK
+68 DANKIRLDGAKVR
-81 ANNPAISFQDL
+81 ANNPSISFQDL
-92 NTEVDLFSD
+92 NTEVDLFSNI
-101 LQTRIDSNLITDP
+101 QTKLDSNLITDT

-131 EQFRGGLE
+131 EQYRGGLE

-145 QDYSERRS
+145 QDYSEKS
-153 LMNQPGGFY
+153 NLMNQPGGFY

-174 VISNQLTG
+174 VISNKIKG
-182 SVKTQYKYLED
+182 NVKAQYEYLED

-213 SDARLRELVNS
+213 SDARLKEIVNS

-257 FPENLLIGEDYQE
+257 FPENLLIGEEYQE
-270 VVDGDLVTFRNVN
+270 VIDGELVTFRNVN
-283 AKAAE
+283 AEAAE

-295 DANVDGNAFTDW
+295 DANVDGDAFTDW

-340 SEGYKEYFME
+340 SEGYKEYFIE

-365 QKELESRAGDGDF
+365 QKELDARAGDGEEVTQPFATLTEQEWQDGGKEKIIKSFFDGSKENISLTVTDF
-378 KTPAPKKRASTV
+378 IKQVGAPNKIEGFDRDGAVGIKIGVTGRRAGETVEILATENPNEVLKKIQYALTG
-390 IDLLSESPEQAIATY
+390 DATY
-405 LGEIPFT
+405 L
-412 RDGSKITITRESGDE
+412 
-427 TWDLTIP
+427 
-434 SQFEN
+434 
-439 LATELHKKKYGD
+439 
-451 DDKTLDAIR
+451 
-460 DILKTKDFDAILKPP
+460 
-475 FVGPSN
+475 
-481 KPVLPVKK
+481 LPVKK